1 LKKYDDLFPNSAK
14 LTSIQGATMNA
25 LNQIA
30 NEAVTF
36 DNIDSSE
43 QPLLTLDA
51 LDLVAVGGGGD
62 AVFL

>member
-1 LKKYDDLFPNSAK
+1 
-14 LTSIQGATMNA
+14 MNA

-43 QPLLTLDA
+43 QPLLILDA